1 MIIISIRLKKNK
13 KKKKKN
19 KIKKAIDVNKFNE
32 SIIKEETKINKELF
46 NKQFHYQTPS
56 ALLKDLYNTNNK
68 EKNSLLLSVINSRIK
83 DLKEQINKMSEKE
96 RQIEKPD
103 EMAEI
108 VVEILKFNEQNQEG
122 KGSKILAPN

>member
-46 NKQFHYQTPS
+46 NKHFHYQTPS
-56 ALLKDLYNTNNK
+56 ALLKDLCNTNNK

-103 EMAEI
+103 EMVEI
-108 VVEILKFNEQNQEG
+108 VEEILTFNEQNQEG
-122 KGSKILAPN
+122 KG